1 MTNHNCQSRPW
12 KTAFV
17 TLVLGT
23 TSLFGIAPA
32 YAEDVDLFNQPP
44 AGGLP
49 APNILFVLD
58 NTANWSRA
66 SQHWVGSPTAGDAEI
81 LAIKNFVAGLTQ
93 PANVGLMEY
102 TTIGQTGGYV
112 RYGIRDMTIASNKT
126 SFQNVVGA
134 INVNST
140 TEKVNQSSGNIAST
154 LYEAWLYL
162 NGANASWAGM
172 DGNADYPGNTNTLTA
187 AGQGVTSGF
196 AYKGSTAGAGYNTPL
211 NVACAKT
218 FIIFIGNN
226 GPAAS
231 PAVPGANDPASQVL
245 ANNNY
250 TTTPDIQSAWARF
263 LRLRPDLMSSGGAA
277 AAANGAI
284 VTYTIDA
291 YNAQQNTSYTT
302 ILKNMALE
310 GGGKY
315 YQAGSDTALQSSL
328 QNILTQI
335 QAVNSVFASAS
346 LPVSVSVRG
355 TYLNQV
361 YLGVFRPDASAK
373 PNWTGNLKQYQL
385 GVDTTVSPPSVFLAD
400 KFGASAENPTTG
412 FVNPNA
418 TSFWSAASTFWDPL
432 YYVSSQGVGG
442 SSDAP
447 DGDLVE
453 KGGAAQYLRTT
464 FATSQSARNV
474 YTCVNALGSCTTGQ
488 ALSNLPFNTS
498 NTAINATSLN
508 ATAAEVSPIVSWV
521 RGANA
526 NLDDPANS
534 SSPTTNVRGF
544 LHGDV
549 LHSRPAV
556 INYNRNSDD
565 IVIFYGS
572 NDGMLHAVKGGQDTT
587 NSDGSELW
595 TFVAPEHFTLLKR
608 MRDHSP
614 TISSTATKPY
624 FIDGSAT
631 SYTVSTVNDGKIDYT
646 RGDKAYLFVPMRR
659 GGRFI
664 YAFDVSNPL
673 APQFLWKHSNTDA
686 GFSEFGQSWS
696 DLKVAKLRYQANPVL
711 VFGWGYDA
719 GANDP
724 ITQGTA
730 TMGRGVA
737 VVDALT
743 GALIWQA
750 GPAPVGALFNATVP
764 GMTYAMPA
772 GVVVYDSNR
781 DGLVDRF
788 YAVDTAANVWRINVN
803 DALPANWTVNLLASL
818 GGAGANARKFLFPP
832 DVVPAD
838 ATNPF
843 DALLIGSGD
852 REHPLDTTIQN
863 RYYMIKDNHALN
875 AVPASVI
882 TEGPVNSTTVTSAQL
897 YDATADL
904 VQVGTTA
911 QQAAASAALNTAA
924 GWYVR
929 LGTGEKVVDGSITL
943 NGTVFFGT
951 NTPTASS
958 TNACVGNLGE
968 ARLYSLS
975 YLNASSTLDRNK
987 DGYLGVADRF
997 AVRAGG
1003 GFPPT
1008 PVPVSVMIGGMN
1020 YQAAISGTQV
1030 MTAPGTQL
1038 NRRYKTYWQRLIDAL

>member
-1 MTNHNCQSRPW
+1 MTLRLLRSW
-12 KTAFV
+12 KTAAIA
-17 TLVLGT
+17 VLGT
-23 TSLFGIAPA
+23 VLLSVVAPA
-32 YAEDVDLFNQPP
+32 QAEDVDLFNQPP

-49 APNILFVLD
+49 APNILFILD

-66 SQHWVGSPTAGDAEI
+66 SQHWVGSSTAGDAEI
-81 LAIKNFVAGLTQ
+81 LAIKNFVAGLTR
-93 PANVGLMEY
+93 PANVGLMEF
-102 TTIGQTGGYV
+102 TTAGQTGGYV
-112 RYGIRDMTIASNKT
+112 RFGIRDMTVSANST
-126 SFQNVVGA
+126 AFQNVVAG
-134 INVNST
+134 ISVNGSS
-140 TEKVNQSSGNIAST
+140 EKVNQSSGDIANT

-162 NGANASWAGM
+162 TGANASWAGM
-172 DGNADYPGNTNTLTA
+172 DGNADYANNTSTLTA
-187 AGQGVTSGF
+187 SRQGLSSGY
-196 AYKGSTAGAGYNTPL
+196 AYKGSSARSGYNTPL

-231 PAVPGANDPASQVL
+231 PDVPGASDPASQVL

-250 TTTPDIQSAWARF
+250 TTTPDIQSAWTRF
-263 LRLRPDLMSSGGAA
+263 LRLRPDLQSSQGAS
-277 AAANGAI
+277 AAANGAV

-291 YNAQQNTSYTT
+291 YNAQQSTSYTT
-302 ILKNMALE
+302 ILKNMAQE

-315 YQAGSDTALQSSL
+315 YQAGSDTSLQSSL

-361 YLGVFRPDASAK
+361 YLGVFRPDASAQ

-400 KFGASAENPTTG
+400 KTGAAAENPTTG
-412 FVNPNA
+412 FVNPSV
-418 TSFWSAASTFWDPL
+418 TSFWTQASTFWDPL
-432 YYVSSQGVGG
+432 YYVTTQGVGG

-453 KGGAAQYLRTT
+453 KGGAAQYLRAT
-464 FATSQSARNV
+464 FATGQSARNV
-474 YTCVNALGSCTTGQ
+474 YTCVNAIGSCIAGQ
-488 ALSNLPFNTS
+488 ALSGYPFTTA
-498 NTAINATSLN
+498 NTAITATSL
-508 ATAAEVSPIVSWV
+508 AASSSEVAPIINWM

-526 NLDDPANS
+526 NLDDPANAS
-534 SSPTTNVRGF
+534 SSTANVRGY

-556 INYNRNSDD
+556 INYNRNTDD
-565 IVIFYGS
+565 VVIFYGA
-572 NDGMLHAVKGGQDTT
+572 NDGYLHAVKGGQDTT

-595 TFVAPEHFTLLKR
+595 AFVAPEHFPFLKR

-614 TISSTATKPY
+614 TISSTTTKPY
-624 FIDGSAT
+624 FIDGSPT
-631 SYTVSTVNDGKIDYT
+631 TYTVSTFNDGKIDYT

-664 YAFDVSNPL
+664 YAFDVSNPV
-673 APQFLWKHSNTDA
+673 APKFLWKRSSGDT
-686 GFSEFGQSWS
+686 GFSELGQTWS
-696 DLKVAKLRYQANPVL
+696 DMKVTKLRYQANPVL
-711 VFGWGYDA
+711 VFGLGYDA

-724 ITQGTA
+724 FTRGTA

-743 GALIWQA
+743 GTMLWQA
-750 GPAPVGALFNATVP
+750 GPSPAGALFNKTVT
-764 GMTYAMPA
+764 GMTAAIPA
-772 GVVVYDSNR
+772 SVVVYDSNR
-781 DGLVDRF
+781 DGIVDRF
-788 YAVDTAANVWRINVN
+788 YAVDTAANLWRINVD
-803 DALPANWTVNLLASL
+803 DALPSNWTVNQVASL
-818 GGAGANARKFLFPP
+818 GGTGTDARKFLFPP

-838 ATNPF
+838 TSNNF
-843 DALLIGSGD
+843 DTLLIGSGD

-863 RYYMIKDNHALN
+863 RYYMIKDNHGLN
-875 AVPASVI
+875 AVPSAVI
-882 TEGPVNSTTVTSAQL
+882 TEGAANAASVTSSQL

-904 VQVGTTA
+904 AQVGTSA
-911 QQAAASAALNTAA
+911 QQAAATSAMAAAA

-943 NGTVFFGT
+943 NGSVFFGT
-951 NTPTASS
+951 NTPTAAA
-958 TNACVGNLGE
+958 TNSCVGNLGE
-968 ARLYSLS
+968 SRLYSLN
-975 YLNASSTLDRNK
+975 YLNAASTIDHNK
-987 DGYLGVADRF
+987 DGILSITDRSV
-997 AVRAGG
+997 VRAGG

-1008 PVPVSVMIGGMN
+1008 PVPVSVMIGGKN

-1030 MTAPGTQL
+1030 ITAPGTQL
-1038 NRRYKTYWQRLIDAL
+1038 NRRYKTYWQRLIDKL